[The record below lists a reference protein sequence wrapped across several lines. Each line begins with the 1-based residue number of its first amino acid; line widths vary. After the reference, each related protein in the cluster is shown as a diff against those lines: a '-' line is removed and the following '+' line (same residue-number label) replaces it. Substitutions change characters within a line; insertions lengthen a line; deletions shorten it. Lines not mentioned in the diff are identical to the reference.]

1 MLKYRDQIIINEEQ
15 KIVYIL
21 NFVDAPRSINAKT
34 KRKAKEVIIQGM
46 SLDNFKKIYPELYAA
61 VYT

>member
-15 KIVYIL
+15 QIVYIL
-21 NFVDAPRSINAKT
+21 NFVDAPRSINAKA
-34 KRKAKEVIIQGM
+34 KRKENEVIIQGM

>member
-1 MLKYRDQIIINEEQ
+1 MQ

-21 NFVDAPRSINAKT
+21 NFVDAPRSINAKA